1 MRCVQRSKLELSKS
15 NPRNCLYAAGKI
27 SYCRKT
33 EILIMNKLK
42 IKNPAKNSSNG
53 VTVMNNI
60 SSEIG
65 NGMFGLPGPNGAGKS
80 TLMRTIAG
88 LQMPDGGGIY
98 FNRVDAIAD
107 LLFIQK
113 QLGYLPQDFGVYPK
127 TSLYNLIDLL
137 GEFNH
142 ELLLQI
148 KIARRF
154 GLI

>member
-1 MRCVQRSKLELSKS
+1 
-15 NPRNCLYAAGKI
+15 
-27 SYCRKT
+27 
-33 EILIMNKLK
+33 
-42 IKNPAKNSSNG
+42 
-53 VTVMNNI
+53 
-60 SSEIG
+60 
-65 NGMFGLPGPNGAGKS
+65 
-80 TLMRTIAG
+80 MRTIAG

-98 FNRVDAIAD
+98 FNRVDTIAE